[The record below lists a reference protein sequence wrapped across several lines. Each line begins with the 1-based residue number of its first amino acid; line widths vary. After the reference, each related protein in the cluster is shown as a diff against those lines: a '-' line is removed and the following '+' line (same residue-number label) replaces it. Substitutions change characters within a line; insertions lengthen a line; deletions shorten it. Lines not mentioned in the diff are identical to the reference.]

1 MLATCRRLLSK
12 YGKFKKNPHN
22 VIIICANNFPQK
34 KPLYLLYLGCFFVA
48 MTQILAKNK
57 NTLQNNG
64 HEIIVLTMFQVHMM
78 FTKLLISNGLFR

>member
-1 MLATCRRLLSK
+1 MLATCQSLLSK

-22 VIIICANNFPQK
+22 VMIICEIFFPQK

-57 NTLQNNG
+57 NTSQNNG
-64 HEIIVLTMFQVHMM
+64 HEIIVL
-78 FTKLLISNGLFR
+78 LL